1 MSLDSPTYLNSLQ
14 NNIRARPIPWEGA
27 VRAGSITEEQLR
39 RVKAVDKVRKD
50 QRQKAVEKD
59 LSAYTNL
66 LAGGSSGKS
75 ILESAA
81 RRADIIQYVLVLA
94 GDLINDAP
102 ALKKALLEDQGSY
115 RHFLPLLQHSSTPE
129 DPIPLLASCF
139 LINLISASLL
149 SSQKTRRKDEE
160 ALPRLFSY
168 LATLTKNADT
178 GLQDI
183 GVQGF
188 SELLRTSRSREL
200 FWDHRAATVEP
211 LMDILRAAAGSGK
224 DNGSTTLAGSS
235 ARTAEMK
242 IGGGVGIQLL
252 YHVLI
257 VIWELSFEGKLVG
270 DQLESDHEIIALYAH
285 LLRISPKEKT
295 TRLLVY
301 TLLNILSTNKTS
313 LLPMA
318 VFVGLPS
325 LLTTMGARHYVD
337 EDLLEAMQSLS
348 DMLEEYTKTQT
359 TFDTYAAEVMSGHL
373 RWSPPHKNTT
383 FWRENARRILDE
395 ERGQLPKKLAEIL
408 SKSWETDKQVLAIA
422 CHDVGCLVREVPER
436 RHQLEKL
443 GLKARVMEL
452 MADRDESVRW
462 ESLRAVG
469 EWLRYTFDN

>member
-27 VRAGSITEEQLR
+27 VRAGSITEEQLQR
-39 RVKAVDKVRKD
+39 IKEVDKVRKD
-50 QRQKAVEKD
+50 QRQKNAEKD
-59 LSAYTNL
+59 LSAYTTL
-66 LAGGSSGKS
+66 LTGGSSGKS

-81 RRADIIQYVLVLA
+81 RRTDIIQYVLVLA
-94 GDLINDAP
+94 GDLINDVP
-102 ALKKALLEDQGSY
+102 ALKEALVADSGSY
-115 RHFLPLLQHSSTPE
+115 RHFLPLLHHSTNSE
-129 DPIPLLASCF
+129 DPIPLLTSAF
-139 LINLISASLL
+139 LTNLISASLL
-149 SSQKTRRKDEE
+149 SSPKTSPKDEE

-168 LATLTKNADT
+168 LATLTKSADT

-183 GVQGF
+183 GVQGY
-188 SELLRTSRSREL
+188 SELLRTTRSREL
-200 FWDHRAATVEP
+200 FWNQRTATVEP

-224 DNGSTTLAGSS
+224 ENGTTTLAGSS
-235 ARTAEMK
+235 IRTAEMK

-257 VIWELSFEGKLVG
+257 VIWELSFEGGLVG
-270 DQLESDHEIIALYAH
+270 EQLESENEIIALYTH

-295 TRLLVY
+295 TRLVVY
-301 TLLNILSTNKTS
+301 TLSNILSANKAC
-313 LLPMA
+313 LLPVA
-318 VFVGLPS
+318 VFVGLPA
-325 LLTTMGARHYVD
+325 LLTTLAARHYVD
-337 EDLLEAMQSLS
+337 EDLLDAMAGLS
-348 DMLEEYTKTQT
+348 DMLDEYTKTQT
-359 TFDTYAAEVMSGHL
+359 TFDTYSAEVMSGHL
-373 RWSPPHKNTT
+373 RWSPPHKNAT

-408 SKSWETDKQVLAIA
+408 SKNWDTDKQVLAIG

-469 EWLRYTFDN
+469 EWLRYTFEN